1 MSKYF
6 LCLTFLLC
14 LGCRDKGEV
23 YEIRFSRSGGVYT
36 TEIIGPDGEVIP
48 QNPTL
53 GIGTL
58 ENPRIDV
65 WPGGRIE

>member
-1 MSKYF
+1 MIKYF
-6 LCLTFLLC
+6 LCLAIVLS
-14 LGCRDKGEV
+14 LGCDHGEV
-23 YEIRFSRSGGVYT
+23 YKIKFSRSGDSYT

-48 QNPTL
+48 QDPTL
-53 GIGTL
+53 GVGTL